1 VRFLAMRE
9 HSRQELERK
18 LLRRHP
24 VAMVVQVL
32 DELADQDLQNDHRFA
47 EQYVRSRRGKGYGPV
62 RIRAELAERGI
73 TAELIAR
80 NLDVYSNEDWQRLM
94 TKVAERKFGGGLPGD
109 RREMARRGRFLA
121 SRGFSSWM
129 ISEYIFG

>member
-1 VRFLAMRE
+1 MRE

-24 VAMVVQVL
+24 AEKVAQVL
-32 DELADQDLQNDHRFA
+32 DELADQDLQSDPRFT
-47 EQYVRSRRGKGYGPV
+47 EQYIHFRKGRGFGPV
-62 RIRAELAERGI
+62 RIRMELAERGI
-73 TAELIAR
+73 SAELIAR
-80 NLDVYSNEDWQRLM
+80 SLDAYSNEDWQHLM
-94 TKVAERKFGGGLPGD
+94 TEVAERKFGSSLPED